1 MKIKIKSKNHFP
13 IKIRLKNSSLK
24 NSEINKNNVINL
36 DINEEN
42 EKGKNKWIK
51 SIIKEEKMKKEKD
64 NNLLKEINKYFKTEK
79 YNEIRLDSPNQE
91 NIEKTVIIEDII
103 KGTGKE
109 KENQKEEQKSGI
121 NLKKKRKI

>member
-1 MKIKIKSKNHFP
+1 
-13 IKIRLKNSSLK
+13 
-24 NSEINKNNVINL
+24 
-36 DINEEN
+36 
-42 EKGKNKWIK
+42 
-51 SIIKEEKMKKEKD
+51 MKKEKD